1 MTNHSRQIHYRRFIL
16 SILHVIAIIFI
27 FFSAAKAEEEKP
39 AMDATVSALNQY
51 VWRGQEM
58 TRNSIVIQ
66 PSLTASYKGFSINL
80 WGNLDT
86 DPYTRTD
93 TSYSGTW
100 TETDFTLSYS
110 KSFGIVTAG
119 AGYIYY
125 GLSAPNAGAPD
136 PLDSQEIYASVGLN
150 TLLSPTLTVYKE
162 IDHYHQWYFLLGVSH
177 LFKYSDSVGMKLSAS
192 ASYLKS
198 EDETT
203 YPEVNDNQVP
213 TGDKFNNFHD
223 GVISASLPITPM
235 KYVTIAPTV
244 SWIFPL
250 SDDAK
255 NEMKY
260 RSKDGD
266 TDKFLVWGLCMGF
279 AF

>member
-125 GLSAPNAGAPD
+125 GFAAPNAGRPILWI
-136 PLDSQEIYASVGLN
+136 PKSSMHRSV
-150 TLLSPTLTVYKE
+150 SIP
-162 IDHYHQWYFLLGVSH
+162 F
-177 LFKYSDSVGMKLSAS
+177 
-192 ASYLKS
+192 
-198 EDETT
+198 
-203 YPEVNDNQVP
+203 
-213 TGDKFNNFHD
+213 FH
-223 GVISASLPITPM
+223 PP
-235 KYVTIAPTV
+235 
-244 SWIFPL
+244 
-250 SDDAK
+250 
-255 NEMKY
+255 
-260 RSKDGD
+260 
-266 TDKFLVWGLCMGF
+266 
-279 AF
+279 

>member
-27 FFSAAKAEEEKP
+27 FVSAAKAEEEKP

-177 LFKYSDSVGMKLSAS
+177 LFKFSDAVGLKLSAS

-198 EDETT
+198 EEETT
-203 YPEVNDNQVP
+203 YPEVNDNKVP